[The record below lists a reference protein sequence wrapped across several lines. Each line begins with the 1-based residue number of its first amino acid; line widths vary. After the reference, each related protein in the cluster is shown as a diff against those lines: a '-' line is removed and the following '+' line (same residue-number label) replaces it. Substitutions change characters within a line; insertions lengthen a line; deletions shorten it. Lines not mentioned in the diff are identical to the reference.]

1 MSNTWREWE
10 GQVVDGRFP
19 LIRHLGGS
27 DHSVVFLT
35 ERGGTDQPQK
45 AAIKFLH
52 ADDKSKAQLAIWE
65 QTAQIS
71 HPSLIRIFE
80 SGRCTVAGM
89 DLLYVVVDYVEEN
102 LAQFLPERPLSPD
115 ETRQMLAP
123 ALDALACLHG
133 KGFVHNRIRPGNI
146 MANGDQLKLSSDAL
160 CRIGER
166 RGVTKNLDIY
176 SPPEAT
182 NEMSLRTGAG
192 DVWSLGITLVE
203 ALTQHPPRVSEGAD
217 PIVPDSVPEPF
228 GDIARSALRREPKS
242 RASVADILAKLN
254 PQTISGAS
262 PADITREISGP
273 QENSTAAAPPPK
285 RAVDPLSLSLSPVP
299 PPVAAKQQPAEKQK
313 NVAASRV
320 PPSRIPSGIPQR
332 VPPSRVPTLTVPRA
346 ATSSKSYYVVVVV
359 LLAATVAAAV
369 AIPRLRNL
377 TATGDVSSSN
387 STAAVDNVLGPP
399 SQPGA
404 APASATAQ
412 LHGKAKLKQTDS
424 GSQPSD
430 LSAGAGTSDPAQNM
444 GDTQPAHNDSTSP
457 SSVSASTSPAVSAPK
472 SGVHVRESLDSSAG
486 VTRGEVLN
494 EVIPDISTRSKQTIH
509 GTVKVTLKAH
519 VDASGAITNLV
530 PESRS
535 SKFFTEAAM
544 QAARRW
550 DFAPAKMDGHAVPSE
565 WVLRFEFTQAD
576 SKVYPSQVTP

>member
-10 GQVVDGRFP
+10 GQIVDGRFP

-35 ERGGTDQPQK
+35 ERGSTDQPQK

-52 ADDKSKAQLAIWE
+52 ADDKSPAQLAIWE

-71 HPSLIRIFE
+71 HASLIRIFE
-80 SGRCTVAGM
+80 SGRCTIAGM

-102 LAQFLPERPLSPD
+102 LAQFLPERALSTD
-115 ETRQMLAP
+115 ETRQMLEP

-133 KGFVHNRIRPGNI
+133 KGFVHSRIRPGNV
-146 MANGDQLKLSSDAL
+146 MATGDQLKLSSDAL

-176 SPPEAT
+176 SPPEAA

-203 ALTQHPPRVSEGAD
+203 ALTQHPPQVSDTAD
-217 PIVPDSVPEPF
+217 PIVPDSMPEPF

-242 RASVADILAKLN
+242 RASVADILSKLN
-254 PQTISGAS
+254 PQRVVATP
-262 PADITREISGP
+262 PAEITRELSTP
-273 QENSTAAAPPPK
+273 PENPVVPAPAK
-285 RAVDPLSLSLSPVP
+285 RATFDPLSLSLSPVAAP
-299 PPVAAKQQPAEKQK
+299 PPAKRQSEKPK
-313 NVAASRV
+313 EKPKTIAASGV
-320 PPSRIPSGIPQR
+320 PAR
-332 VPPSRVPTLTVPRA
+332 VPPSRVPTRVAPHTIPRTK
-346 ATSSKSYYVVVVV
+346 TSSKSYYVVVIV

-377 TATGDVSSSN
+377 TATSD
-387 STAAVDNVLGPP
+387 TATPDIAAVDNVLGPP
-399 SQPGA
+399 SQPGS
-404 APASATAQ
+404 APNASQLHSKSKQKPGTESTAQ
-412 LHGKAKLKQTDS
+412 
-424 GSQPSD
+424 PSA
-430 LSAGAGTSDPAQNM
+430 LSANAGKSDSMQNM
-444 GDTQPAHNDSTSP
+444 SDTQPPHSDSTTP
-457 SSVSASTSPAVSAPK
+457 VSSSAAAPSTSSPT

-486 VTRGEVLN
+486 VTHGEVLN
-494 EVIPDISTRSKQTIH
+494 EVIPDISSRSKQTIH
-509 GTVKVTLKAH
+509 GTVKVALKAH

-530 PESRS
+530 PETRA

-565 WVLRFEFTQAD
+565 WLLRFEFTQAD
-576 SKVYPSQVTP
+576 SKVFPSQLTP

>member
-35 ERGGTDQPQK
+35 ERGTTDQPQK

-80 SGRCTVAGM
+80 SGSCTVAGM

-102 LAQFLPERPLSPD
+102 LAQFLPERPLSTD

-146 MANGDQLKLSSDAL
+146 MATGDQLKLSSDAL

-203 ALTQHPPRVSEGAD
+203 ALTQHPPQVPEGAD

-273 QENSTAAAPPPK
+273 QENSTVAAPPPK
-285 RAVDPLSLSLSPVP
+285 RAADPLSLSLSPVP
-299 PPVAAKQQPAEKQK
+299 APMVAKQRPSEKQK

-320 PPSRIPSGIPQR
+320 PPSRIPSGVPQR

-377 TATGDVSSSN
+377 TATGDLSSSN
-387 STAAVDNVLGPP
+387 TTAAVDNVLGPP

-404 APASATAQ
+404 PSASAAAQ
-412 LHGKAKLKQTDS
+412 LHAKAKPKQTDS

-430 LSAGAGTSDPAQNM
+430 SSAGAGTSDTLQNTSDM
-444 GDTQPAHNDSTSP
+444 QPLHNDSISP
-457 SSVSASTSPAVSAPK
+457 SSASDPSATSAPK

-486 VTRGEVLN
+486 VTHGEVLN

>member
-35 ERGGTDQPQK
+35 ERGSTEQPQK

-52 ADDKSKAQLAIWE
+52 ADDKSPAQLAIWE

-71 HPSLIRIFE
+71 HASLIRIFE
-80 SGRCTVAGM
+80 SGRCTIAGM

-102 LAQFLPERPLSPD
+102 LAQFLPDRALSPD
-115 ETRQMLAP
+115 ETRQMLEP

-133 KGFVHNRIRPGNI
+133 KGFVHSRIRPGNV
-146 MANGDQLKLSSDAL
+146 MATGDQLKLSSDAL

-166 RGVTKNLDIY
+166 RGITKNLDIY
-176 SPPEAT
+176 SPPEAA

-203 ALTQHPPRVSEGAD
+203 ALTQHPPQVSDTAD
-217 PIVPDSVPEPF
+217 PIVPDSMPEPF

-254 PQTISGAS
+254 PHRVSAAP
-262 PADITREISGP
+262 PAEITREL
-273 QENSTAAAPPPK
+273 STPPEKLALPAPAK
-285 RAVDPLSLSLSPVP
+285 RATFDPLSLSLSPVAP
-299 PPVAAKQQPAEKQK
+299 PAPKRQSEKPKVEKPKKIVATGVPA
-313 NVAASRV
+313 
-320 PPSRIPSGIPQR
+320 R
-332 VPPSRVPTLTVPRA
+332 VPPSRVPTRVPPHTIPRTK
-346 ATSSKSYYVVVVV
+346 TSSKSYYVVVIV

-377 TATGDVSSSN
+377 TATSDTATPD
-387 STAAVDNVLGPP
+387 TAAVDNVLGPP
-399 SQPGA
+399 SQPGSA
-404 APASATAQ
+404 GASNASQ
-412 LHGKAKLKQTDS
+412 LHSKSKQKPGTDS
-424 GSQPSD
+424 AAQPST
-430 LSAGAGTSDPAQNM
+430 LSAGAGKSDAMQNM
-444 GDTQPAHNDSTSP
+444 SDTQPHSDSTTPASN
-457 SSVSASTSPAVSAPK
+457 SAAAPSTSAPT

-486 VTRGEVLN
+486 VTHGEVLN
-494 EVIPDISTRSKQTIH
+494 EVIPDISLRSKQTIQ
-509 GTVKVTLKAH
+509 GTVKVALKAH

-530 PESRS
+530 PESRA

-550 DFAPAKMDGHAVPSE
+550 DFAPAKMDGHPVPSE
-565 WVLRFEFTQAD
+565 WLLRFEFTQAD
-576 SKVYPSQVTP
+576 SKVFPSQLTP

>member
-52 ADDKSKAQLAIWE
+52 ADDKSAAQLAIWE

-71 HPSLIRIFE
+71 HASLIRIFE
-80 SGRCTVAGM
+80 SGRCTIAGM

-102 LAQFLPERPLSPD
+102 LAQFLPDRALSPD
-115 ETRQMLAP
+115 ETRQMLEP

-133 KGFVHNRIRPGNI
+133 KGFVHSRIRPGNV
-146 MANGDQLKLSSDAL
+146 MATGDQLKLSSDAL

-176 SPPEAT
+176 SPPEAA

-203 ALTQHPPRVSEGAD
+203 ALTQHPPQVSETAD

-228 GDIARSALRREPKS
+228 GDIARSALRRDPKA

-254 PQTISGAS
+254 PQ
-262 PADITREISGP
+262 RVV
-273 QENSTAAAPPPK
+273 AAPPAEITRDLSTPPEKPAVPAK
-285 RAVDPLSLSLSPVP
+285 RATFDPLSISLSPVA
-299 PPVAAKQQPAEKQK
+299 PPVSPKRQTAEKPK
-313 NVAASRV
+313 VEKPKKIAATGV
-320 PPSRIPSGIPQR
+320 PAR
-332 VPPSRVPTLTVPRA
+332 VPPSRVPTRVPPHTIPRTG
-346 ATSSKSYYVVVVV
+346 TSSKSYYVVVVV

-377 TATGDVSSSN
+377 TATSDAGSPNTS
-387 STAAVDNVLGPP
+387 AVDTVLGPP
-399 SQPGA
+399 SQPGSA
-404 APASATAQ
+404 VASNASQ
-412 LHGKAKLKQTDS
+412 LHSKSKQKPVTEPA
-424 GSQPSD
+424 GQPST
-430 LSAGAGTSDPAQNM
+430 LPANGGKSDAMQNM
-444 GDTQPAHNDSTSP
+444 SDTQPLHGDSTAPTSNSGATAP
-457 SSVSASTSPAVSAPK
+457 STSAV
-472 SGVHVRESLDSSAG
+472 HMRESLDSSAG
-486 VTRGEVLN
+486 VTHGEVLN
-494 EVIPDISTRSKQTIH
+494 EVIPDISARSKQTIH
-509 GTVKVTLKAH
+509 GIVKVALKAH

-530 PESRS
+530 PESHA
-535 SKFFTEAAM
+535 SKFFTEAAI

-565 WVLRFEFTQAD
+565 WLLRFEFTQAD
-576 SKVYPSQVTP
+576 SKVFPSQLTP